1 MKKLWLIYFL
11 ILTYTSYAQDT
22 TSRKVESVGLSVL
35 KWAPIVISNNSKVPI
50 IIEPSLYFNTKKSNE
65 KTKKLIQLTLGYAS
79 VSSVQDSRIEQSLSA
94 IYVKIGQQYR
104 SHRVV
109 RGFNFLMSAN
119 SLKSNIHIDGNYFP
133 DFNQKLPNS
142 TDASLGIEGYFGTK
156 HKIANSLYF
165 MWLGSV
171 NFNAGS
177 VGAPKFK
184 YITGSGFRLTNDTYS
199 LSTDVSL
206 ALLYK
211 FP

>member
-1 MKKLWLIYFL
+1 MKKLWLTYFL
-11 ILTYTSYAQDT
+11 ILTYSSYAQDT

-133 DFNQKLPNS
+133 DLTKNFLRVQM
-142 TDASLGIEGYFGTK
+142 SLSIEGYLK
-156 HKIANSLYF
+156 N
-165 MWLGSV
+165 
-171 NFNAGS
+171 
-177 VGAPKFK
+177 
-184 YITGSGFRLTNDTYS
+184 
-199 LSTDVSL
+199 
-206 ALLYK
+206 
-211 FP
+211 